1 MKKKLKVW
9 FKIFSLLFNIK
20 GDPGSGGINSVG
32 VKGDPGEVGNPGMA
46 GDPGP
51 KGYLGEKG
59 VQGDPG
65 PQVN

>member
-1 MKKKLKVW
+1 
-9 FKIFSLLFNIK
+9 
-20 GDPGSGGINSVG
+20 
-32 VKGDPGEVGNPGMA
+32 MA